1 MILPGGRPAPAA
13 PGLAGLPPALD
24 VKETDPAGPVM
35 VTRVDGWNDLGEATH
50 KTSVDRMGELA
61 SGNGI
66 GLIMVVDEYGQAVAA
81 WDERA
86 GTTLVDE
93 P

>member
-1 MILPGGRPAPAA
+1 M
-13 PGLAGLPPALD
+13 PPTLE
-24 VKETDPAGPVM
+24 VKDADTAGPVM
-35 VTRVDGWNDLGEATH
+35 VTRVDGWNDLDDASRQTH
-50 KTSVDRMGELA
+50 VDRMGEIV

-66 GLIMVVDEYGQAVAA
+66 GLIMVVDEYGQAAGV